1 MAKNNATI
9 PADASPA
16 SSRQLSDHNL
26 LSQLREK
33 KGTERERK
41 FGVPIFVKL
50 ATLSALLIFLVT
62 SSITYIILEK
72 QKEQFIQELMNQGEN
87 MAGIAANNSAD
98 KLLGDDE
105 LDLFGLVNDISG
117 NEHVV
122 YVLITDKT
130 NIIKAHSNIEEVN
143 KTYILPKNLAF
154 FKDEKNLKIGR
165 FFQDGEKFFLFQKSI
180 TYQGLTIGTVYL
192 VISQKN
198 ILRNIRSAKGYILV
212 MTLIIL
218 GIGIL
223 LSVIFGVY
231 FSRPIRKLQ
240 ESAKALGTGNFDQ
253 RVQIKRNDEIGDLA
267 SAFNDMAEGLSEREK
282 IRETFGKYVT
292 PEIRDEILSGR
303 IPLEGEMRTATVL
316 FCDLR
321 DFTPYV
327 EEHSPEEV
335 IKGLRSYFTAMEKA
349 ISRYKGLV
357 LQYVG
362 DEIETVFGVPL
373 WYEDHAQKAVMAALE
388 MRSTLEELNRT
399 RTAEGL
405 TPFGHG
411 IGIHTGEVLA
421 GNTGSEDRLS
431 YTLIGNTVNLT
442 SRIEGLTK
450 KFKCDILASEE
461 TVKCLTGSFNLK
473 KEAPRMVK
481 GYSKPITMYQVIG
494 CVINYNAEEVEYEK
508 RS

>member
-1 MAKNNATI
+1 MAKNNTTI
-9 PADASPA
+9 PADVSQA
-16 SSRQLSDHNL
+16 LSMQPSAHTPP
-26 LSQLREK
+26 LSQSREQKEIKKTRKLRI
-33 KGTERERK
+33 
-41 FGVPIFVKL
+41 PIFVKL
-50 ATLSALLIFLVT
+50 ATLSALLIFLVI
-62 SSITYIILEK
+62 SSITYLILEK
-72 QKEQFIQELMNQGEN
+72 QKEQFTQELLNLGEN

-98 KLLGDDE
+98 KLLGEEE
-105 LDLFGLVNDISG
+105 LDLFRLVNDISG
-117 NEHVV
+117 NEHVL
-122 YVLITDKT
+122 YAIITDKKD
-130 NIIKAHSNIEEVN
+130 IIKAHSNIEKVN
-143 KTYILPKNLAF
+143 KAYIPPGNLVF
-154 FKDEKNLKIGR
+154 FKNTKNLKIGR
-165 FFQDGEKFFLFQKSI
+165 FFQDDEEIFLFEKSI
-180 TYQGLTIGTVYL
+180 TYQGLTIGKAYL
-192 VISQKN
+192 VISQRN
-198 ILRNIRSAKGYILV
+198 ILQSIRSAKAHILFI
-212 MTLIIL
+212 TLIIIV
-218 GIGIL
+218 IGIL
-223 LSVIFGVY
+223 LSIIFGIY

-240 ESAKALGTGNFDQ
+240 ESAKALGTGDFDQ
-253 RVQIKRNDEIGDLA
+253 RVQIKRNDEIGDLG
-267 SAFNDMAEGLSEREK
+267 SAFNEMAEGLSEREK

-303 IPLEGEMRTATVL
+303 IPLEGEMKMATVL

-327 EEHSPEEV
+327 EGHSPEEV

-349 ISRYKGLV
+349 ISLNNGLV

-373 WYEDHAQKAVMAALE
+373 WYEDHAQKAIMAALE
-388 MRSTLEELNRT
+388 MRSILEELNRI
-399 RTAEGL
+399 RTSEGL
-405 TPFGHG
+405 TPFRHG

-473 KEAPRMVK
+473 KEPPQMVK

-494 CVINYNAEEVEYEK
+494 
-508 RS
+508 

>member
-1 MAKNNATI
+1 MSKNSATI
-9 PADASPA
+9 PADVSQA
-16 SSRQLSDHNL
+16 SSRQLSDHNP
-26 LSQLREK
+26 LSQSREK
-33 KGTERERK
+33 KGIERERK
-41 FGVPIFVKL
+41 LRIPIFVKL
-50 ATLSALLIFLVT
+50 ATLSALLIFLVI
-62 SSITYIILEK
+62 SSITYLILEK
-72 QKEQFIQELMNQGEN
+72 QKEQFTQELMNLGEN

-98 KLLGDDE
+98 KLLGEEE
-105 LDLFGLVNDISG
+105 LDLFRLVNDISG
-117 NEHVV
+117 NKHVV
-122 YVLITDKT
+122 YALITDKK

-143 KTYILPKNLAF
+143 KTYIPPKNLAF
-154 FKDEKNLKIGR
+154 FKDEKDLKIGR
-165 FFQDGEKFFLFQKSI
+165 FFQDGEKIFLFERSI
-180 TYQGLTIGTVYL
+180 TYQDLTIGKVYL

-198 ILRNIRSAKGYILV
+198 ILQSIRSAKAYILV
-212 MTLIIL
+212 VTLIII
-218 GIGIL
+218 GIGVL
-223 LSVIFGVY
+223 LSVIFGIY

-240 ESAKALGTGNFDQ
+240 ESAKALGMGDFDQ
-253 RVQIKRNDEIGDLA
+253 RVQIKRNDEIGDLG

-303 IPLEGEMRTATVL
+303 IPLEGEMRMATVL

-327 EEHSPEEV
+327 EGHSPEEV

-349 ISRYKGLV
+349 ISLNNGLV

-362 DEIETVFGVPL
+362 DEIDTVFGVPL
-373 WYEDHAQKAVMAALE
+373 WYEDHAQKAIMAALE
-388 MRSTLEELNRT
+388 MRSILEELNRT

-405 TPFGHG
+405 TPFRHG

-461 TVKCLTGSFNLK
+461 TVKRLTGSFNLK
-473 KEAPRMVK
+473 KEPPQMVK
-481 GYSKPITMYQVIG
+481 GYSKPITIYQVIG
-494 CVINYNAEEVEYEK
+494 
-508 RS
+508 

>member
-1 MAKNNATI
+1 MAKNSAI
-9 PADASPA
+9 ISPDESQA
-16 SSRQLSDHNL
+16 VSKQLSGHNPP
-26 LSQLREK
+26 SESRKKNGVKWRRTLRI
-33 KGTERERK
+33 
-41 FGVPIFVKL
+41 PIFVKL
-50 ATLSALLIFLVT
+50 ATLSALLIFLVI
-62 SSITYIILEK
+62 SSITYLILER
-72 QKEQFIQELMNQGEN
+72 QKEQFTQELMNLGEN

-98 KLLGDDE
+98 KLLGEEE
-105 LDLFGLVNDISG
+105 LDLFRLVNDISG

-122 YVLITDKT
+122 YVFITDKE

-143 KTYILPKNLAF
+143 KTYTPPRDLVFLKNG
-154 FKDEKNLKIGR
+154 KNLKIGR
-165 FFQDGEKFFLFQKSI
+165 FFKDNEDVFLFEKSI
-180 TYQGLTIGTVYL
+180 TYQGLTIGKAYL
-192 VISQKN
+192 IISQKN
-198 ILRNIRSAKGYILV
+198 ILQRIESAKAYILV
-212 MTLIIL
+212 ITLIII

-223 LSVIFGVY
+223 LSIIFGIY

-240 ESAKALGTGNFDQ
+240 ESAKALGTGDFDQ

-267 SAFNDMAEGLSEREK
+267 SAFNEMAEGLSEREK

-303 IPLEGEMRTATVL
+303 IPFDGERRMATVL

-327 EEHSPEEV
+327 EGHSPEEV
-335 IKGLRSYFTAMEKA
+335 IKGLRSYFTAMQQA
-349 ISRYKGLV
+349 ISSNNGLV

-362 DEIETVFGVPL
+362 DEIETVFGVPI
-373 WYEDHAQKAVMAALE
+373 WDGDHAQKAIMAALD
-388 MRSTLEELNRT
+388 MRVRLEKLNRI

-405 TPFGHG
+405 TPFRHG

-450 KFKCDILASEE
+450 KFKCDILTSEE
-461 TVKCLTGSFNLK
+461 TVKGLTGSFNLK
-473 KEAPRMVK
+473 KAPPQMVK
-481 GYSKPITMYQVIG
+481 GYSKPITIYQVIG
-494 CVINYNAEEVEYEK
+494 
-508 RS
+508 